1 MAKFKRAITYGTFDM
16 FHVGHLELLKR
27 IKNHAEEIV
36 VAVSTDDFNTIKGKK
51 TIIPY
56 AQRAQIV
63 EAIRYVDRVIP
74 EHSWEQK
81 LEDIR
86 KYQIDALIM
95 GDDWEGKFDFLKPYC
110 EVIYLPRTKDISST
124 ELKETLKAISCVNV
138 RELNH
143 ALEILTRIKE
153 NLE

>member
-1 MAKFKRAITYGTFDM
+1 M
-16 FHVGHLELLKR
+16 
-27 IKNHAEEIV
+27 
-36 VAVSTDDFNTIKGKK
+36 
-51 TIIPY
+51 
-56 AQRAQIV
+56 
-63 EAIRYVDRVIP
+63 IP